1 MISYEI
7 SIGFTALNVVICT
20 GSFNLNTIV
29 LAQQKIWFIIP
40 LLPIFMIFYI
50 SMLAETNRH
59 PFDLPEAEAE
69 LYERTCLFLGKNRG
83 VLFLIKQMY
92 ERKIIRYL
100 WEKYHHKFDEVNVW
114 QKFLNLVLRGVTH
127 QRSSDFFGIARFK
140 VERSLLIQASKIPSF
155 YQRWCRMPSSR
166 NSYRPSMYQ
175 YEQSLARRSFTTV
188 EGPLRETGKN
198 ESHPQIVDTITA
210 SAVKN
215 EHVVKTESKRKTQ
228 KKTGAPKK
236 EQLEFVQAL
245 YNTFDEGSGKFKNL
259 HKVAFD
265 EKTLLM
271 AYNETSKKKGSMT
284 PGGGEQQSLDGA
296 NHETFKIIAEK
307 LKLSQYKIG
316 ASRKILIPKKDTDEK
331 KPLTIM
337 SPWDKV
343 VAYSIYM
350 TLLYLYEGNNIVSDR
365 NDRPKI
371 DLKPIFL
378 SSSHGLRTNRSCHTA
393 LNELQTWGLCS
404 WFVKLDIKKFFDKT
418 NEKRLLNIL
427 RENIEDEHLLSLIQ
441 QMLNAKILINEL
453 GDGAMEGAGI
463 GIPQGNPLSPLL
475 ANIYL
480 HKFDEFVKTKI
491 KESWNKSDP
500 QKYGSAMSKEYYRFT
515 YVKVN
520 ELKNAKTQKQKNK
533 LKRELKR
540 QKVKDAR
547 VAGIRRQP
555 VTDKSQLKETGQV
568 YHRVYYVRYAD
579 DFIFGIRG
587 PKSLAIQVRE
597 ECSFF
602 IKSDLRL
609 ELKFANLYHA
619 KTDRV
624 KYLGFEVRVPS
635 AKETRVSRL
644 KENIAFSKLR
654 NRIKQRKKILGD
666 KWGNLL
672 DRTLRNK
679 MSLQVNE
686 ILGGISK
693 KILVD
698 KAVDQVTSKT
708 LLTMIAKATEEML
721 LENKKESKIT
731 PDKDKINSAKVNTS
745 SLKNQEHIKRWRS
758 DILSYLKDNWIHRD
772 ELSEAIGGNKI
783 IEDHSNLLKSL
794 SDASNTETVAL
805 VKVRQTQKLKK
816 ENATAHT
823 IKRATSGIKQGLRPR
838 LFIPQNT
845 IIDRMRQWG
854 MIDQKINKPTAC
866 NALLKYHDIQFIE
879 HFKSKA
885 RGLLEYYRPASNYHW
900 IKKQVNYH
908 MRWSLLF
915 TIARKHKKNLTDIV
929 KLFGKNANMYIQNK
943 KGELELIAG
952 FLTPSE
958 INSYASGF
966 TFLRDPIEDYVSLK
980 RPLIRFSIPRALYK
994 ECQVKNC
1001 PKTVIEMHHVRSL
1014 YRRIKKNLATTSV
1027 GNGNRRIT
1035 SSKTIESAL
1044 GRKQIPLCKTHHAA
1058 IHRNELSLDD
1068 FKGDQEPIRLLN
1080 SSKIRIR

>member
-7 SIGFTALNVVICT
+7 SIGFTVLTVVICS
-20 GSFNLNTIV
+20 GSFSLSTIV
-29 LAQQKIWFIIP
+29 LAQQKVWFMLPLFPIFII
-40 LLPIFMIFYI
+40 FYV

-69 LYERTCLFLGKNRG
+69 LYERTCSFLGKNRC
-83 VLFLIKQMY
+83 VFFLIKWMY

-114 QKFLNLVLRGVTH
+114 QKFLNLVLRGVIY
-127 QRSSDFFGIARFK
+127 QRSSDFFEIARFK

-155 YQRWCRMPSSR
+155 YQRWCRMPSSGDL
-166 NSYRPSMYQ
+166 YRPSRYQ

-188 EGPLRETGKN
+188 ERSLRETGKN
-198 ESHPQIVDTITA
+198 EPHPQIVDTITA
-210 SAVKN
+210 LAVKN
-215 EHVVKTESKRKTQ
+215 EHVVKTELKGKTQ
-228 KKTGAPKK
+228 KKAVAPKK

-245 YNTFDEGSGKFKNL
+245 YNTFDKSSGKFKNL

-265 EKTLLM
+265 EKTLFM
-271 AYNETSKKKGSMT
+271 AYNETSKKKGSIT
-284 PGGGEQQSLDGA
+284 SGGGEQQSPDGVS
-296 NHETFKIIAEK
+296 HEVFKIIAER

-316 ASRKILIPKKDTDEK
+316 ASRQILIPKKNDEER
-331 KPLTIM
+331 PLTIM

-350 TLLYLYEGNNIVSDR
+350 TLLYVYGGNNIVSDKD
-365 NDRPKI
+365 DRPNI

-378 SSSHGLRTNRSCHTA
+378 SSNHGFRTNRSCHTA
-393 LNELQTWGLCS
+393 LNELQTWSLCS
-404 WFVKLDIKKFFDKT
+404 RFVKLGIRKFFDKV
-418 NEKRLLNIL
+418 NEEILLNIL
-427 RENIEDEHLLSLIQ
+427 RENIEDKHLLSLIQ
-441 QMLNAKILINEL
+441 QMLNAEILINEL
-453 GDGAMEGAGI
+453 GDGAMKGAGI

-480 HKFDEFVKTKI
+480 HKLDEFVKTKMQ
-491 KESWNKSDP
+491 KSWNKSDL
-500 QKYGSAMSKEYYRFT
+500 QKYGSAMSKECCRFA

-533 LKRELKR
+533 LKRELKHPE
-540 QKVKDAR
+540 VKDAQ
-547 VAGIRRQP
+547 VVEIKRQLL
-555 VTDKSQLKETGQV
+555 TDKFQLKETHQA
-568 YHRVYYVRYAD
+568 YRRVYYVRYAD

-587 PKSLAIQVRE
+587 PKSLAAQVKE

-602 IKSDLRL
+602 IKNDLHL
-609 ELKFANLYHA
+609 ELKFANLYNS

-635 AKETRVSRL
+635 AKETGVSKL

-654 NRIKQRKKILGD
+654 NRIKQRKKILED

-672 DRTLRNK
+672 DRALRNK

-693 KILVD
+693 KILLD
-698 KAVDQVTSKT
+698 KAVNQVTRKT

-721 LENKKESKIT
+721 LENEKESKT
-731 PDKDKINSAKVNTS
+731 TLDKDKINFAKANT
-745 SLKNQEHIKRWRS
+745 LYLTNQEHIKRWRS

-772 ELSEAIGGNKI
+772 ELSEVIGGNKI

-794 SDASNTETVAL
+794 SAASNTETVAL

-816 ENATAHT
+816 ESATAHT
-823 IKRATSGIKQGLRPR
+823 IKRTTRGIKQGLRPK
-838 LFIPQNT
+838 LFIPQNA
-845 IIDRMRQWG
+845 ILERMRQWG
-854 MIDQKINKPTAC
+854 MIDQKINKPIAC

-885 RGLLEYYRPASNYHW
+885 RGLLEYYRPAFNYHW

-958 INSYASGF
+958 INSYTSGF

-980 RPLIRFSIPRALYK
+980 RPLIKFSIPRALYK

-1001 PKTVIEMHHVRSL
+1001 PETVIDMHHVQSI
-1014 YRRIKKNLATTSV
+1014 YRRIQKNLASTSV
-1027 GNGNRRIT
+1027 ENGSKRIIN
-1035 SSKTIESAL
+1035 SKVVESAL

-1058 IHRNELSLDD
+1058 INRNELSLDD
-1068 FKGDQEPIRLLN
+1068 FKGDQEPIRFLN